1 MYDHLTRIVERVLET
16 QPPDTVDIVED
27 LSRQLKYERL
37 STIFYL
43 DITRAT
49 CYKIVTSHTQI
60 VVDLICVNKV
70 FRSLFGEAR
79 ARPKDRR

>member
-37 STIFYL
+37 STVFIYL

-49 CYKIVTSHTQI
+49 CYKIVTSHTQML
-60 VVDLICVNKV
+60 LI
-70 FRSLFGEAR
+70 
-79 ARPKDRR
+79 